1 MRDLNSFDFTTV
13 KTFVQAAFEKSVALG
28 AFLDVGFSVESFMQR
43 VMDNGFEQTFNYTKS
58 QSKNFERITYGQ
70 AYRRKSSSGK
80 VAKTSI
86 VYYRF
91 ATEFEFCQDGVKKI
105 YSGNFLRLCWPV
117 HLMNKKDIWFNL
129 DTGDIWLSFRNPNEV
144 SENHKKV
151 TVQELL
157 DLFYTE
163 TMGSLHFIV
172 NNKTNVGMT
181 KKAFFELPIEIIRS
195 HMSLCDMI
203 EV

>member
-1 MRDLNSFDFTTV
+1 
-13 KTFVQAAFEKSVALG
+13 
-28 AFLDVGFSVESFMQR
+28 
-43 VMDNGFEQTFNYTKS
+43 
-58 QSKNFERITYGQ
+58 
-70 AYRRKSSSGK
+70 
-80 VAKTSI
+80 
-86 VYYRF
+86 
-91 ATEFEFCQDGVKKI
+91 
-105 YSGNFLRLCWPV
+105 
-117 HLMNKKDIWFNL
+117 MNKKDIWFNL